1 MTRSPLL
8 DVARRTSYH
17 RSLDGIGQ
25 GGIPS
30 GQVGEV
36 ESNVGLDERA
46 RTELVCQEDAH
57 QQVEG
62 VRVRVRGGLY
72 ELAEHA
78 QGVQECRRL
87 WCQDQRA
94 VTSPRQEKS
103 LKQTYIGLGQSD
115 WRPRRRGGDDA
126 RLSGDEDEGEGCQ
139 GRRRG
144 AAENSETFKT
154 CLRSWGRGK
163 RKMNYL

>member
-36 ESNVGLDERA
+36 ESNVGLEERA

-62 VRVRVRGGLY
+62 VRVCGGLQ

-78 QGVQECRRL
+78 QGGTGVPEI
-87 WCQDQRA
+87 
-94 VTSPRQEKS
+94 VVSGSES
-103 LKQTYIGLGQSD
+103 SYQS
-115 WRPRRRGGDDA
+115 
-126 RLSGDEDEGEGCQ
+126 
-139 GRRRG
+139 
-144 AAENSETFKT
+144 
-154 CLRSWGRGK
+154 
-163 RKMNYL
+163 